1 MILDGGIKILKVNNS
16 FLNLFEITDPPI
28 SGSRI
33 WELDH
38 SFWNTENMKTDLRK
52 MIVNNEPIKNT
63 RYSFYT
69 KAGEKKMIRMDSKLI
84 EKPLTKGK
92 KNFYDIGRTTF

>member
-1 MILDGGIKILKVNNS
+1 
-16 FLNLFEITDPPI
+16 
-28 SGSRI
+28 
-33 WELDH
+33 
-38 SFWNTENMKTDLRK
+38 

-63 RYSFYT
+63 RYSIYT

-84 EKPLTKGK
+84 EKPLTTGK